1 MIGMT
6 FPARQRRITKEDAWA
21 YAQATNDENSTYA
34 SGALAPPMFAV
45 VLEMPALMAAVKSP
59 EVIGDPARFLRLLH
73 GEHDMTFF
81 DVLKPGETYT
91 TQTRVS
97 NVADKGSGELIE
109 LTMTT
114 ELAGKKIVESKAG
127 LFIRAEQAASKSDR
141 SAADHA
147 PKPAPAREI
156 ILRGEEPVSA
166 DQSLRYAAASGDHN
180 PIHTD
185 PAVAKKAGLPGI
197 ILHGLCT
204 LAFAQKHLIN
214 GLASGQPDRLR
225 RLRVRFAR
233 PVLME
238 QTLII
243 SAWKEADAYG
253 FEVSAE
259 GNVVAKDGRAEIS

>member
-21 YAQATNDENSTYA
+21 YAQATNDENSAYT

-59 EVIGDPARFLRLLH
+59 EVIGDPTRFLRLLH

-97 NVADKGSGELIE
+97 NIADKGSGELIE

-127 LFIRAEQAASKSDR
+127 LFIRAEQATSKSAEKP
-141 SAADHA
+141 AADKA
-147 PKPAPAREI
+147 PAPTREV

-204 LAFAQKHLIN
+204 LAFAQKHLVN
-214 GLASGQPDRLR
+214 GLAGGQPDRLR
-225 RLRVRFAR
+225 ALRVRFAR

-238 QTLII
+238 QKLII
-243 SAWKEADAYG
+243 SAWKDADAYG
-253 FEVSAE
+253 FDVSAE